1 VPVKE
6 LVRYLLDNL
15 FIDFQG
21 TIDID
26 HVREFLRKDE
36 SREARTLLTKLNQ
49 EGDISDM
56 LDTLADTLK
65 QALPRGLNDQVVRE
79 QLVEYSES

>member
-1 VPVKE
+1 MKE
-6 LVRYLLDNL
+6 LVRYLLENL

-36 SREARTLLTKLNQ
+36 SREARQLLNKLNQ
-49 EGDISDM
+49 EGDVSDM

-65 QALPRGLNDQVVRE
+65 QALPRGLNDQVIRE
-79 QLVEYSES
+79 QLVEYAES

>member
-1 VPVKE
+1 VKE
-6 LVRYLLDNL
+6 LVRYLLENL

-21 TIDID
+21 TIDIE
-26 HVREFLRKDE
+26 HVRDFLRKDE
-36 SREARTLLTKLNQ
+36 SREAKQLLTKLNQ
-49 EGDISDM
+49 DGDISDM

-65 QALPRGLNDQVVRE
+65 QALPRGLNDQVIRE

>member
-1 VPVKE
+1 VKE

-21 TIDID
+21 TIDIE
-26 HVREFLRKDE
+26 HVREFLRKDD
-36 SREARTLLTKLNQ
+36 SREAKALLTKLNQ
-49 EGDISDM
+49 DGDISDM

-65 QALPRGLNDQVVRE
+65 QSLPRGLNDQVIRE
-79 QLVEYSES
+79 QLVEYAES

>member
-1 VPVKE
+1 MKE
-6 LVRYLLDNL
+6 LVRYLLENL

-26 HVREFLRKDE
+26 HVREFLRKDD
-36 SREARTLLTKLNQ
+36 SREARQLLTKLNA

-65 QALPRGLNDQVVRE
+65 QALPRGLNDQVIRE
-79 QLVEYSES
+79 QLVEYAES

>member
-1 VPVKE
+1 VKE

-15 FIDFQG
+15 FVDFQG
-21 TIDID
+21 TVDLE
-26 HVREFLRKDE
+26 HVREFLRKDD
-36 SREARTLLTKLNQ
+36 SREARALLAKLNQ

-65 QALPRGLNDQVVRE
+65 GALSKGINDAVLKEHLQM
-79 QLVEYSES
+79 YSES